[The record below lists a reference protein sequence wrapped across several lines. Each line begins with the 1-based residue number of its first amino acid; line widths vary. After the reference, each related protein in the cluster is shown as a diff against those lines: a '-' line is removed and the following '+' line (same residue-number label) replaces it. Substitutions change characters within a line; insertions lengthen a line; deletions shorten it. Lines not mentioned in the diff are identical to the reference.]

1 MKIDL
6 SQQSQSNYKIGRSKY
21 INYLWY
27 LVSSVIFI
35 SPYFPF
41 YRLKVLIL
49 RLFGANIGFNVII
62 KPRVTIKFPW
72 KLSIGNNSSLG
83 ECSWIDN
90 LDMVS
95 IGNNVCIS
103 QSAYICTGSHDSR
116 SQSFDLITKPIVL
129 KDGVWIGSSS
139 IVLQGVV
146 CYENSILSASS
157 VAFTDLE
164 ESYIYRGN
172 PAIKTK
178 ERIVKLRN
186 Y

>member
-1 MKIDL
+1 
-6 SQQSQSNYKIGRSKY
+6 
-21 INYLWY
+21 
-27 LVSSVIFI
+27 
-35 SPYFPF
+35 
-41 YRLKVLIL
+41 
-49 RLFGANIGFNVII
+49 
-62 KPRVTIKFPW
+62 
-72 KLSIGNNSSLG
+72 
-83 ECSWIDN
+83 
-90 LDMVS
+90 MVS